1 MLVDA
6 RVVDDVRGLDVA
18 GALGHDRAHQERV
31 VELGAQVQPVRVEAP
46 RDLAGQGG
54 GGHADAAR
62 LFQRQRAGDAVAEI
76 GGKGRHAPAAVT
88 GVFRVGGEVAHRR
101 CREEVEERL
110 GKPEGEAGELDEA
123 AVGVE
128 AFRVRRVAGVADE
141 EVGAQHPVVGLLAG
155 IDRDHRAGAYGG
167 VGPARAHPVEVEPE
181 RGAAVVVDVR
191 PEERRLGRVLPV
203 AVVELRPHISAE
215 LEADIGSGDVVEAV
229 PVQIADLHVLGKSGQ
244 ARRKRRL
251 NLRLQSRLQRAFRR
265 PFPAACWAR
274 PAGARPSSPP
284 PLPAPPA

>member
-1 MLVDA
+1 MSGALI
-6 RVVDDVRGLDVA
+6 VA
-18 GALGHDRAHQERV
+18 GGLGHDRAHQERV

-62 LFQRQRAGDAVAEI
+62 LFQRQGAGDAVAEI
-76 GGKGRHAPAAVT
+76 GGKGCHAPAAVT

-128 AFRVRRVAGVADE
+128 AFRVRRVTGVADE

-155 IDRDHRAGAYGG
+155 IDRDHRAGAYGE
-167 VGPARAHPVEVEPE
+167 VGPARADAVEVEPE

-229 PVQIADLHVLGKSGQ
+229 PVQIADLHVLHRCLHRHVGGLRPSNRDE
-244 ARRKRRL
+244 ARCGTEEKTFHHLHL
-251 NLRLQSRLQRAFRR
+251 NLHCYPGRDRS
-265 PFPAACWAR
+265 PSGAAHPGR
-274 PAGARPSSPP
+274 VP
-284 PLPAPPA
+284 